1 VSAPVCE
8 LCGRQGDDVRL
19 QLAWFREKKYGPV
32 QDVRRCLDH
41 AACRARVEQGGDP
54 WPLAVTFDEVDRPL
68 PFVEPA
74 VPAVVEAEP
83 EPESQE
89 ARPWFS

>member
-1 VSAPVCE
+1 VSAAVCE

-19 QLAWFREKKYGPV
+19 QLAWFRERKYGPV

-54 WPLAVTFDEVDRPL
+54 WPLAVTFDEVDRPV
-68 PFVEPA
+68 PFVEHAPSPAEA
-74 VPAVVEAEP
+74 VPDAHDP
-83 EPESQE
+83 EE
-89 ARPWFS
+89 ARPWFI